1 MTTDIIQQAA
11 DVMRTQVDAPLDH
24 LQWAARALADAGL
37 LVTPEELALRKIR
50 ADNPYP
56 HIDVDAAFKRIALE
70 RAVLDAADKWREWR
84 AGLCFGPEAPLR
96 DAVDALRATTPIAT
110 TPKDTP

>member
-56 HIDVDAAFKRIALE
+56 HIDVEAAFKRVALE
-70 RAVLDAADKWREWR
+70 RAVLDAAEEHVDLYQRIGGIR
-84 AGLCFGPEAPLR
+84 APRLFE
-96 DAVDALRATTPIAT
+96 AVDALRAATPIAT